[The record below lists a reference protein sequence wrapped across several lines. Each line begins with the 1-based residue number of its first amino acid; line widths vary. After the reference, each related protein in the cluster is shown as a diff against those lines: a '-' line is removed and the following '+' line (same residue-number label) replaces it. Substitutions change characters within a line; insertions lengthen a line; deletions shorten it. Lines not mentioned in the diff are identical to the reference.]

1 MRRTRPEAA
10 RLAYYLARHRDGPGS
25 IAAACR
31 TALRAPCSVGLT
43 LAADAALARRIS
55 LCCDG
60 PLADAGET
68 LQINL
73 GEGPCVQ
80 ALQQRA
86 TVLAADLTDPGTV
99 RLWPVFADQ
108 AQASGI
114 YAAFALPAASHPR
127 FADRAGIVLS
137 LYRDRSGPLSPA
149 DQHTA
154 RIHLEAAQLLLQAAC
169 TPAPEDDPPFFHFAP
184 PQAVVHQAIGVIIQR
199 HNVSADH
206 ALDRL
211 RGHAHSHGLD
221 LSDLA
226 HAIVH
231 EGLDLPD

>member
-1 MRRTRPEAA
+1 M
-10 RLAYYLARHRDGPGS
+10 AYYLARHHDGSGS
-25 IAAACR
+25 IAVACR
-31 TALRAPCSVGLT
+31 AALQAPCSVGLT

-68 LQINL
+68 LEINL

-86 TVLAADLTDPGTV
+86 SVLADDLTDLGAT
-99 RLWPVFADQ
+99 RLWPLFADEAQ
-108 AQASGI
+108 AQGI
-114 YAAFALPAASHPR
+114 HAAFALPAVSHPR

-137 LYRDRSGPLSPA
+137 LYRDRSGPLSPT

-154 RIHLEAAQLLLQAAC
+154 RIHLDAAQLLLQAAC
-169 TPAPEDDPPFFHFAP
+169 AAAPEDDSELLVPHFAP
-184 PQAVVHQAIGVIIQR
+184 SQAVVHQAVGMIIQR
-199 HNVSADH
+199 HDLSADH

-211 RGHAHSHGLD
+211 RAHAHSRGID
-221 LSDLA
+221 LTDLA
-226 HAIVH
+226 HAVVH
-231 EGLDLPD
+231 EDLDLPDY

>member
-1 MRRTRPEAA
+1 M
-10 RLAYYLARHRDGPGS
+10 AYYLARHHDGPGS
-25 IAAACR
+25 VAAACR
-31 TALRAPCSVGLT
+31 AALQAPCSVGLT

-60 PLADAGET
+60 PLADTGET

-80 ALQQRA
+80 ALQQHA
-86 TVLAADLTDPGTV
+86 SVLADDLADLGTT
-99 RLWPVFADQ
+99 RLWPLFAGE
-108 AQASGI
+108 AQVRGI
-114 YAAFALPAASHPR
+114 HAAFALPAASHPR

-169 TPAPEDDPPFFHFAP
+169 TSAPEDDPPFLHFTP
-184 PQAVVHQAIGVIIQR
+184 PQAVVHQAVGVIIQR
-199 HNVSADH
+199 HHLSADH

-211 RGHAHSHGLD
+211 RAHAHSRGID

-226 HAIVH
+226 HAVVH
-231 EGLDLPD
+231 EGLTLPD